1 LSKGSNE
8 AHIKINNRMKNYSI
22 PVNGEQAKAYEL
34 VALAK
39 QNIATSSSKEEMRKV
54 AEEFGSLGLTKW
66 QALSLCFNYYQK
78 DKVIP
83 VAEKMSIFKEGV
95 LNPKRNENCSEVLKT
110 KEAKPFWEIDTKK
123 GRRNIILETSDIVG
137 LLTELGYY
145 KFNKSK
151 TGNVKLEGKILS
163 EVDASDM
170 QESVK
175 SYLCKIDPRKLKK
188 VKSHKEVWEFIIN
201 KKHLFNGT
209 TLSYLP
215 VLKESFHRDKKDEIN
230 LYLNYGY
237 LLITSERIQYK
248 SYVEMDG
255 VVWKESIVKA
265 PFSALNYSVSEYE
278 IFLGNTQDND
288 KKRMDNTMKVI
299 GHLMHRYNF
308 HSNMKIACFT
318 DELISMDANG
328 GTGKNLTLELLAFI
342 RSMVTING
350 KGLNLRNR
358 FALMRVEDYHDIVL
372 LNDIRKDLDLE
383 DLYSHTTE
391 GIETEQKNENSKSKN
406 KTTTGKFAITANYRK
421 LITSGS
427 TRRRV
432 VDVFY
437 SNHYNYTHS
446 VADEFNKE
454 FFVDFNEEEWN
465 QTITF
470 AIRSAQLY
478 LKEGLPENKSIEE
491 ESLELNTSR
500 EFVEFMDVI
509 VSKEVKINRSG
520 LNVRFKKKT
529 GFKIGDKEFCKWAE
543 RYFKVKS
550 IITKGFM
557 NSNGKTYANKSG
569 SYFYEIVANN

>member
-1 LSKGSNE
+1 
-8 AHIKINNRMKNYSI
+8 MKNYVI
-22 PVNGEQAKAYEL
+22 PNTQEQTKAYEL
-34 VALAK
+34 VAIAK
-39 QNIATSSSKEEMRKV
+39 QNIATSSSKEEMKKV

-66 QALSLCFNYYQK
+66 QALSLCFNYYQN
-78 DKVIP
+78 DKNTP
-83 VAEKMSIFKEGV
+83 VSEKMSIFKEGV

-123 GRRNIILETSDIVG
+123 GRRNIIIETSDIVG

-151 TGNVKLEGKILS
+151 TGYVKLEGKILS

-175 SYLCKIDPRKLKK
+175 SYLHKIDPRKLKK
-188 VKSHKEVWEFIIN
+188 IKSHKEVWDFMIN
-201 KKHLFNGT
+201 KKYLFSNT
-209 TLSYLP
+209 TIFCLP
-215 VLKESFHRDKKDEIN
+215 VLSESFHRDKKDEIN
-230 LYLNYGY
+230 LYLKYGY

-299 GHLMHRYNF
+299 GYLMHRYNF
-308 HSNMKIACFT
+308 HSKMKTACFT
-318 DELISMDANG
+318 DELISGEANG
-328 GTGKNLTLELLAFI
+328 GTGKNLTLELLGYL

-350 KGLNLRNR
+350 KKLNLRNR
-358 FALMRVEDYHDIVL
+358 FAFQLVEDYNDIVL
-372 LNDIRKDLDLE
+372 LNDVQRNLSLE
-383 DLYSHTTE
+383 DLYSDITE
-391 GIETEQKNENSKSKN
+391 GIEVEKKGLNATSKN
-406 KTTTGKFAITANYRK
+406 RETTVKFAITANYRK

-437 SNHYNYTHS
+437 SNHYNDTHS

-491 ESLELNTSR
+491 ESLELNTSK

-509 VSKEVKINRSG
+509 VSKEVKINRSE
-520 LNVRFKKKT
+520 LRVKFEKKT
-529 GFKIGDKEFCKWAE
+529 GFKMGSKEFCKWAE
-543 RYFKVKS
+543 KYFKVKR
-550 IITKGFM
+550 IITKGFE
-557 NSNGKTYANKSG
+557 NSNGKTYANKRG